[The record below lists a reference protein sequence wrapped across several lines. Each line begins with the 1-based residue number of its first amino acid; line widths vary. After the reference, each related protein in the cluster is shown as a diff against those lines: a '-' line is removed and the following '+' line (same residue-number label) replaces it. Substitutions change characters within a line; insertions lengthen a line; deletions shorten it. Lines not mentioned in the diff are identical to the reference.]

1 MSSQFSLI
9 WNYPSVFFVLN
20 NLNTFEGYC
29 SVLWTVPQFGFVWYF
44 LMVKFMLCIFVKN
57 TMEVIL
63 CLDQDIVSED
73 VNVTSDIIN
82 DVNFK
87 VVSASLL
94 HLKLLI
100 FPFVSN
106 KQLVGRYWDYTNIL
120 FLSYL
125 YLLILS
131 FTLDYCLKQ
140 LLLWWTLSF
149 WSVV

>member
-73 VNVTSDIIN
+73 VNVTSDVIN

-140 LLLWWTLSF
+140 LLLWWALSF

>member
-1 MSSQFSLI
+1 
-9 WNYPSVFFVLN
+9 
-20 NLNTFEGYC
+20 
-29 SVLWTVPQFGFVWYF
+29 
-44 LMVKFMLCIFVKN
+44 MVKFMLCIFVKN

-106 KQLVGRYWDYTNIL
+106 KQLVGRY
-120 FLSYL
+120 
-125 YLLILS
+125 
-131 FTLDYCLKQ
+131 
-140 LLLWWTLSF
+140 
-149 WSVV
+149 